1 MIPDSDLVDAQT
13 YIQCPDPKPQPDV
26 NPQPSTLNLA
36 NGIMHK
42 CESDH
47 AITARNACLELPA
60 YTTL

>member
-1 MIPDSDLVDAQT
+1 MPNPISNAQT
-13 YIQCPDPKPQPDV
+13 LNPKPDV